1 MAANNRDFIDFLIE
15 LFVKRRIFY
24 LILFILLSYATYF
37 NLVENDEYKYQT
49 TIKISPESHL
59 VPIINNINVYNT
71 SADVYLNP
79 LKVNVDC
86 KILKDDLCDL
96 IKGTFVDRLF
106 IDSLTD
112 DYIKKNKSDITREE
126 IRINFE
132 GALKILPNDGTSCV
146 NVGISS
152 TEDYIHYMKKY
163 YTDNIHTYLED
174 EISKRLALIRNGKIE
189 FLRKSLDS
197 TKTSVVDPERVR
209 TLGQLELNA
218 LEERQVVVL
227 SKLELVENTEIVD
240 TNVGFF
246 IYKSSDIGKTLNYIF
261 LYAFAIFMSL
271 IIFVL
276 TIVLIDFKSQFN
288 SREASE
294 N

>member
-71 SADVYLNP
+71 SAAVYLTP
-79 LKVNVDC
+79 LKVNVDY

-112 DYIKKNKSDITREE
+112 D
-126 IRINFE
+126 
-132 GALKILPNDGTSCV
+132 
-146 NVGISS
+146 
-152 TEDYIHYMKKY
+152 
-163 YTDNIHTYLED
+163 
-174 EISKRLALIRNGKIE
+174 
-189 FLRKSLDS
+189 
-197 TKTSVVDPERVR
+197 
-209 TLGQLELNA
+209 
-218 LEERQVVVL
+218 
-227 SKLELVENTEIVD
+227 
-240 TNVGFF
+240 
-246 IYKSSDIGKTLNYIF
+246 
-261 LYAFAIFMSL
+261 
-271 IIFVL
+271 
-276 TIVLIDFKSQFN
+276 
-288 SREASE
+288 
-294 N
+294 

>member
-79 LKVNVDC
+79 LKVNVDY

-197 TKTSVVDPERVR
+197 T
-209 TLGQLELNA
+209 
-218 LEERQVVVL
+218 
-227 SKLELVENTEIVD
+227 
-240 TNVGFF
+240 
-246 IYKSSDIGKTLNYIF
+246 
-261 LYAFAIFMSL
+261 
-271 IIFVL
+271 
-276 TIVLIDFKSQFN
+276 
-288 SREASE
+288 
-294 N
+294 